1 MFKGHWIILKRGVKV
16 GLGKMP
22 GVAGFGKETQIR
34 ELELPDQ
41 VLAFRQAALV
51 ISPLKVRLDNEQ
63 TGHNQAA
70 HQENDQKSG

>member
-1 MFKGHWIILKRGVKV
+1 MLHCHRVILKRGMQI
-16 GLGKMP
+16 GLAEVP
-22 GVAGFGKETQIR
+22 GVAGLGKEAQIR

-51 ISPLKVRLDNEQ
+51 IIPLKVRMDNEQ